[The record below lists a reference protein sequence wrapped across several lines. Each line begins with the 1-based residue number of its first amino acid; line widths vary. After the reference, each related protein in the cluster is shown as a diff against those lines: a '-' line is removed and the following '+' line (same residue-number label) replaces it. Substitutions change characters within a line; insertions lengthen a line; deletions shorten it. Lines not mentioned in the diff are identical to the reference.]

1 MLNDAAIP
9 GANSVTK
16 RVRKLLGRG
25 TSPILR
31 CRRKRLLKSLTK
43 GADMDVNGKKA
54 IVFGGTSGIGLA
66 TARRLA
72 DAGASVVAISRDPSK
87 AGDPG
92 AGITLEKCDVR
103 DREALQA
110 LFAKLAPFDVLI
122 SAATGGERAVGP
134 FLEMDMDGYQRSFD
148 KLWGYANVVRF
159 GAGLLPEDGC
169 VVLVSGAPARR
180 MKPGQI
186 AIGSVGGAVEAF
198 VRGIAP
204 ELAPRRIN
212 VVSPGQIDTPIVPLQ
227 GAERDALYKRMTAG
241 NLIPRAGTADEVAQA
256 IMLVVTNDF
265 MTGTTVDVDGGL
277 LLS

>member
-1 MLNDAAIP
+1 
-9 GANSVTK
+9 
-16 RVRKLLGRG
+16 
-25 TSPILR
+25 
-31 CRRKRLLKSLTK
+31 
-43 GADMDVNGKKA
+43 MDVKGKKA
-54 IVFGGTSGIGLA
+54 VVFGGTSGIGLA

-72 DAGASVVAISRDPSK
+72 DAGATVVAISRDPSK

-92 AGITLEKCDVR
+92 PGITLEQCDVR
-103 DREALQA
+103 DRQALQT
-110 LFAKLAPFDVLI
+110 LFEKLAPFDILI

-148 KLWGYANVVRF
+148 KLWGYTNVVRY
-159 GAGLLPEDGC
+159 GARHLPEDGC
-169 VVLVSGAPARR
+169 IALVSGSPARR
-180 MKPGQI
+180 IKPGQI

-198 VRGIAP
+198 VRGVAP

-212 VVSPGQIDTPIVPLQ
+212 VVSPGLIDTPMVSLQ
-227 GAERDALYKRMTAG
+227 GAEREAHYKKLTAG
-241 NLIPRAGTADEVAQA
+241 HLIPRAGTADEVAQA